1 MPACPTLWDRL
12 KAHWKRAPLT
22 DRDEDVAALFR
33 VAVVATKLKLR
44 FRDSAGPV
52 LEEDDVQQ
60 FNAKVCD
67 WLPTAPRGGRHPE
80 PPAGDGR
87 QLELLVE
94 YLNSCVPLAYLGFDR
109 SSSNLT
115 SIRGPCQV
123 APPSQNHSRLESST

>member
-67 WLPTAPRGGRHPE
+67 WLPTAAR
-80 PPAGDGR
+80 DGR